1 MDRLLARHVGQ
12 SRCVDVTRND
22 DGTFTYTLIAELGDA
37 CTQIRFT
44 AAPFF
49 EFDLKV
55 FEGDMQHNASGQVI
69 VRDIPSFHLGISGR
83 IKSDENNFYL
93 TQQHVPSPYGDGKD
107 QCGRDL
113 PPEGQQ

>member
-1 MDRLLARHVGQ
+1 MELLGRHVGR

-37 CTQIRFT
+37 YTQLTFT
-44 AAPFF
+44 TAPFF
-49 EFDLKV
+49 EFDLQV
-55 FEGDMQHNASGQVI
+55 FEGGMQCNAKGEVI
-69 VRDIPSFHLGISGR
+69 VKDVPSFHLGISGR
-83 IKSDENNFYL
+83 IKPDENNFYL
-93 TQQHVPSPYGDGKD
+93 IQQHVRSPYGDGKD